1 MVPRD
6 RIDAFLACRRLAVAG
21 VRRNG
26 LGFGATVVPE
36 LEKKGYEVRLV
47 HPVVQSIGGRPCARS
62 LAELEGK
69 VDGVLLVTKPD
80 ATLELVREAAAL
92 GLRNVWMQRG
102 AESPAA
108 IQAAE
113 ALGLFPVH
121 GECILMFAE
130 PAGFPH
136 RVHRFFR
143 RVSGSLPQ

>member
-1 MVPRD
+1 MVSRE
-6 RIDAFLACRRLAVAG
+6 RIDAFLACRRLAVVG

-26 LGFGATVVPE
+26 LGFGATAVPE
-36 LEKKGYEVRLV
+36 LEKKGYELHLV
-47 HPVVQSIGGRPCARS
+47 HPVVQSIAGRRCVRS
-62 LAELEGK
+62 LAELDGK
-69 VDGVLLVTKPD
+69 VDGVLLVTKPEV
-80 ATLELVREAAAL
+80 TETLVREAAAL
-92 GLRNVWMQRG
+92 GLRHVWMQRG

-113 ALGLFPVH
+113 ALGLLPVH

-143 RVSGSLPQ
+143 RVGGSLPR